1 MGVSLTLCAIS
12 GLMSG
17 LTIGLASID
26 HLTLEI
32 AAKQSKEM
40 EKSAKNIFAVINQHH
55 WMLVTLLFCNACCL
69 EALPIYLSKAVSEL
83 WAILFSVFG
92 ILVAGEIIPQ
102 AICTGPKQI
111 QIAEL
116 LCPVVIGLMYL
127 TLPITWPIAKFLDLL
142 LGEHK
147 IQRFRNK

>member
-1 MGVSLTLCAIS
+1 
-12 GLMSG
+12 MSG

-32 AAKQSKEM
+32 AAKQSKKM
-40 EKSAKNIFAVINQHH
+40 EKSAKNIFAVINRHH

-83 WAILFSVFG
+83 WAILFSIFG
-92 ILVAGEIIPQ
+92 VLLAGEIIPM
-102 AICTGPKQI
+102 AFFTGPKQI

-127 TLPITWPIAKFLDLL
+127 TLPVSWPIAKLLDFL
-142 LGEHK
+142 LGGHK
-147 IQRFRNK
+147 I

>member
-1 MGVSLTLCAIS
+1 MGVSFTLLAIS
-12 GLMSG
+12 GVMSG

-40 EKSAKNIFAVINQHH
+40 EKSAKKIFAVINQHH

-92 ILVAGEIIPQ
+92 VLVAGEIIPQ

-116 LCPVVIGLMYL
+116 LCPVVRGCMYL
-127 TLPITWPIAKFLDLL
+127 TMPITWPIAKFLDIL

-147 IQRFRNK
+147 I